1 MAALSLKATMQHSGN
16 TQLRNEVTQEQ
27 EHKHEQ
33 EHEQEHGGEGE
44 GDATE
49 VEQEDEKGASDPDP
63 QDASTPPAAATAHD
77 PIQRV
82 CVEVNLAIRQLLDPR
97 MRLEPTSQAAKD
109 LFHMLV
115 SLAFALVDCA
125 ADAAAADTAAD
136 EPYATTATWC
146 HTAVVT
152 VQYVE
157 AAVERLFPA
166 DESRRTLDAMAEA
179 VDEPE
184 RVVFPTAA
192 LTEVMK
198 GRLARRQM
206 SAAPLAGV
214 ALAMALEY
222 VCAKTLELS
231 VAAAHEAD
239 GTAEIVEVLARDES
253 IEAIMDAAIACTK
266 DREQAREDDAREG
279 GEEEG
284 EEGETEEEGEEG
296 EEDEEAEAKEKDKVG
311 VWVCGWVCGCMY
323 KILTLPLFLFHKC
336 PDNFDEEVEKNVQEA
351 ACKHKGTEQEEALL
365 KELYDLEVRLGEE
378 PTPRG
383 SHFQTEFLGGEWGTE
398 VDPNGK
404 FYFDVDGLESDIE
417 DAKIK
422 AKEEEEG
429 ESDAPFDLY
438 NYNFKLAGERG
449 HWSCE
454 GPYEWTSLDTT
465 CFEFHKLEDD
475 GEESDEEAD
484 EGMTVLNKG
493 SLVVLPRGT
502 FYGFVLQIDSIE
514 MSGGDIADVSFDV
527 VDGTPWYKDPWT
539 TEDKSMTEARIGQH
553 LSFAAEH
560 SWVME
565 DQSEEE
571 YEAEVRATVA
581 SWTGEVEGK
590 SAKRR

>member
-1 MAALSLKATMQHSGN
+1 MQHSGN

-27 EHKHEQ
+27 EQ
-33 EHEQEHGGEGE
+33 EHEHEHGGEGE

-97 MRLEPTSQAAKD
+97 MRLEPTSQASQD
-109 LFHMLV
+109 LFGMLV

-198 GRLARRQM
+198 GRLAQRQM

-231 VAAAHEAD
+231 VAAAIEAD
-239 GTAEIVEVLARDES
+239 GTAETVEVLARDDS

-266 DREQAREDDAREG
+266 DREQAREDEDYAREG

-284 EEGETEEEGEEG
+284 EESETEEEGEEG
-296 EEDEEAEAKEKDKVG
+296 EEGEEDEEG
-311 VWVCGWVCGCMY
+311 
-323 KILTLPLFLFHKC
+323 P
-336 PDNFDEEVEKNVQEA
+336 
-351 ACKHKGTEQEEALL
+351 
-365 KELYDLEVRLGEE
+365 
-378 PTPRG
+378 
-383 SHFQTEFLGGEWGTE
+383 
-398 VDPNGK
+398 
-404 FYFDVDGLESDIE
+404 
-417 DAKIK
+417 
-422 AKEEEEG
+422 
-429 ESDAPFDLY
+429 DAPFDLY
-438 NYNFKLAGERG
+438 NYNFKLAGKRG

-484 EGMTVLNKG
+484 EGMTVLDEG

-553 LSFAAEH
+553 LSFATEH
-560 SWVME
+560 SYPME
-565 DQSEEE
+565 GKSEEE
-571 YEAEVRATVA
+571 YEAEIRATVA